1 MAPRKIALVGIGKIA
16 RDAHIPSIAASKD
29 WVLAAAVSRHEQ
41 AKGVPNYTTLSE
53 MLACHPDIE
62 SVSLCVPPGP
72 RFAYASEALA
82 AGRHVM
88 LEKPPGATLSEVEKL
103 SQMAKSKGLTLFAT
117 WHSRAAPHVDAAK
130 DWLAD
135 KTLRSLEVTWKEDVR
150 KWHPGQDWVFE
161 PGGMGVFDP
170 GINALSII
178 TKIVPDQLHLKTA
191 ELDFPANRETP
202 IAARLAFDQTHGAA
216 VTAEFGWDHKGDDIW
231 SIHFETDAGTLTLE
245 NGGATMK
252 IDGERT
258 EPPLDGL
265 SGEYPRLYEQ
275 MAMLV
280 ADGRSDVD
288 VAPLRH
294 VADAFMIGRRRIVNA
309 FTW

>member
-16 RDAHIPSIAASKD
+16 RDAHIPSIAASED

-41 AKGVPNYTTLSE
+41 AEGVPNYATLSE
-53 MLACHPDIE
+53 MLSRHPDIGT
-62 SVSLCVPPGP
+62 VSLCVPPGP

-103 SQMAKSKGLTLFAT
+103 SQMARSQGLTLFAT
-117 WHSRAAPHVDAAK
+117 WHSRAAPYVDAAK
-130 DWLAD
+130 DWLGD
-135 KTLRSLEVTWKEDVR
+135 KTLRSMQVTWKEDVR

-170 GINALSII
+170 GINALSIV
-178 TKIVPDQLHLKTA
+178 TKILPDQLHLKTA

-202 IAARLAFDQTHGAA
+202 IAARLDFDHTGGA
-216 VTAEFGWDHKGDDIW
+216 VVGAEFDWDHQGDDIW
-231 SIHFETDAGTLTLE
+231 SIHVETDAGSLTLE
-245 NGGATMK
+245 NGGAVMK
-252 IDGERT
+252 IDGAAAEA
-258 EPPLDGL
+258 PLAGL
-265 SGEYPRLYEQ
+265 SGEYPRLYHQ
-275 MAMLV
+275 MATLV

-288 VAPLRH
+288 VAPLRQ
-294 VADAFMIGRRRIVNA
+294 VADAFLIGRRRIVSA
-309 FTW
+309 FAW